1 MRYPVFVCSCRWSI
15 VLCQM
20 QLAKERLLKES
31 NALAER
37 VAKAHRDMEEQIA
50 ANTALLTQTS
60 HKRLELV
67 AKQDEITRL
76 QARPL
81 WVSADTSCTLESR
94 QQRAQ

>member
-1 MRYPVFVCSCRWSI
+1 MDA
-15 VLCQM
+15 

-67 AKQDEITRL
+67 AKQDEIMRL
-76 QARPL
+76 QVRPH
-81 WVSADTSCTLESR
+81 WVSAYVLNIVIEAATRT
-94 QQRAQ
+94 RAI